1 MVEKNSA
8 LTCRHITCIM
18 YPPIG
23 ITVSRK
29 VKVSGYIGIAWLMD
43 RFTDTILPI
52 SEFSMYTEMP
62 PMQVLHTEA
71 LGGAG
76 LHNIQIQYKPVRS
89 VGYKCG

>member
-1 MVEKNSA
+1 MHYVPTDWHHCAQKGQGLVA
-8 LTCRHITCIM
+8 T
-18 YPPIG
+18 
-23 ITVSRK
+23 
-29 VKVSGYIGIAWLMD
+29 YIGIAWLMGSL
-43 RFTDTILPI
+43 TVTLLPI